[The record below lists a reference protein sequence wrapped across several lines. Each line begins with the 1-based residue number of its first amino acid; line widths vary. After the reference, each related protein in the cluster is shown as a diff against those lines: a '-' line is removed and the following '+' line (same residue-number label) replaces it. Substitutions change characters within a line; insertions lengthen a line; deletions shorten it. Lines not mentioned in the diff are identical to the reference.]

1 MFVRCSGVASPP
13 SGQFS
18 NTSQL
23 STPSAP
29 REEISAQSQATH
41 PSSSAH
47 SPDTLV
53 SVPVVQVP
61 AISSLVPCGHLQ
73 HPAMLNPVFADNW
86 LPSVRPVAVSP
97 SAMSAMPL
105 VPCGVSPQ
113 HYADPNI
120 SPQPI
125 KLSPVMQPHIST
137 AVIDSTPCSIQSS
150 SAVSD
155 S

>member
-1 MFVRCSGVASPP
+1 MRCSSVASRP

-29 REEISAQSQATH
+29 RNEISAQSQATR
-41 PSSSAH
+41 PSSSA
-47 SPDTLV
+47 PIPLV

-61 AISSLVPCGHLQ
+61 AVSSLVPRGHLQ
-73 HPAMLNPVFADNW
+73 HPAMLNPMFAGNW

-97 SAMSAMPL
+97 SAISAMPL
-105 VPCGVSPQ
+105 VPRGVSPQ
-113 HYADPNI
+113 HYAGPNI
-120 SPQPI
+120 SPQAI

-137 AVIDSTPCSIQSS
+137 AVIDSTPRGIGNNIQSS
-150 SAVSD
+150 PTVGD
-155 S
+155 R